1 MVLIDQ
7 IIPRVKEIWNMFW
20 GSVKETKETDPKFEI
35 RDAENSM
42 VISWLLNSMKP
53 KIGRPFLY
61 FLTAKKV

>member
-1 MVLIDQ
+1 
-7 IIPRVKEIWNMFW
+7 MFW

-42 VISWLLNSMKP
+42 GISWLLNSMKP